1 MQKDPSTLQALLD
14 RWMSG
19 QASDAEKEAF
29 LELLSRQDA
38 ESLSPALREAWEQ
51 LRPEPV
57 MSPETKDAILDNILR
72 GRQEAPV
79 RRMRWWYAAAAAL
92 ALAIAVPAAY
102 TMWKGKQSADTI
114 ATTQHDVAPGKE
126 GAILTL
132 DSGEEIV
139 LDSLGNGLVASQQ
152 GTRITL
158 QNGSLSYDAAAAGE
172 ITYNTMTT
180 PRGRK
185 FQLVLPDGTK
195 VWLNAASS
203 LRYPTAFT
211 GTERRV
217 EMTGEAYFDV
227 AHDAKHPFFVS
238 IQGKTDVQAL
248 GTEFNIHAYADEQH
262 IQATLL
268 EGSVRVRNGSGSRVL
283 TPGQQARIEQS
294 NGAMT
299 IVQPDLEQVVAW
311 KSGFFIFQGAPLRE
325 VMRQLARWYDIDVI
339 YEGNVPDQIFEGEL
353 PQSLQLSQVI
363 RILTKV
369 NIKFR
374 IEENKRLVVLP

>member
-1 MQKDPSTLQALLD
+1 MQTNPSQLPELLE

-19 QASDAEKEAF
+19 QASEAEKEAF
-29 LELLSRQDA
+29 FELLDRQGADA
-38 ESLSPALREAWEQ
+38 LAPHLRDAWEQ
-51 LRPEPV
+51 LRPGPV
-57 MSPETKDAILDNILR
+57 MTDETKDAIADRILHR
-72 GRQEAPV
+72 PQSAPV
-79 RRMRWWYAAAAAL
+79 WRLGWWYAAAAML
-92 ALAIAVPAAY
+92 ALAIAIPFGYQYWKAKQPAGVAVN
-102 TMWKGKQSADTI
+102 GP
-114 ATTQHDVAPGKE
+114 HDVAPGKE

-132 DSGEEIV
+132 AGGRQII

-158 QNGSLSYDAAAAGE
+158 QNGSLAYDAADASE
-172 ITYNTMTT
+172 ITFNTMTT

-203 LRYPTAFT
+203 LRFPTAFS
-211 GTERRV
+211 GAERRV
-217 EMTGEAYFDV
+217 EMTGEAYFEV
-227 AHDAKHPFFVS
+227 AKDAKHPFFVS
-238 IQGKTDVQAL
+238 IGDGTDVQAL
-248 GTEFNIHAYADEQH
+248 GTAFNIHAYEDEPH

-268 EGSVRVRNGSGSRVL
+268 EGSVRVRNATGSRVL
-283 TPGQQARIEQS
+283 VPGQQARIVQG
-294 NGAMT
+294 GAMT
-299 IVQPDLEQVVAW
+299 VLQPDLEQVTAW
-311 KSGFFIFQGAPLRE
+311 KSGVFLFQGAPLRD

-353 PQSLQLSQVI
+353 PQSLQLSQVT

-374 IEENKRLVVLP
+374 IEEGKRLIVLP